1 MLDIK
6 GQVRGT
12 NEALQEFELS
22 GGAVRLATHD
32 GADVVDVLGNEV
44 GEAAVLEMAPDVF
57 DGVQLRCVGWEP
69 LGQPA
74 ESLDEAHDLGRRVN
88 PCPVEEHDGAATD
101 VTMKVL
107 CESHDLLRAD
117 VLLGMQGDEEP
128 DAVTEGRHDQS
139 ADGGHLSVRARLD
152 TNLRR
157 VAGAAPGPAQE
168 RRQQEAGFVDQ
179 NQVRA
184 EATDVFFTAGQV
196 FASQIRTRWSLRSFA
211 TFCGRWG
218 ERPDRRRSL
227 EMYRGW

>member
-101 VTMKVL
+101 VR
-107 CESHDLLRAD
+107 S
-117 VLLGMQGDEEP
+117 
-128 DAVTEGRHDQS
+128 
-139 ADGGHLSVRARLD
+139 
-152 TNLRR
+152 
-157 VAGAAPGPAQE
+157 
-168 RRQQEAGFVDQ
+168 RQDI
-179 NQVRA
+179 
-184 EATDVFFTAGQV
+184 T
-196 FASQIRTRWSLRSFA
+196 L
-211 TFCGRWG
+211 
-218 ERPDRRRSL
+218 
-227 EMYRGW
+227 